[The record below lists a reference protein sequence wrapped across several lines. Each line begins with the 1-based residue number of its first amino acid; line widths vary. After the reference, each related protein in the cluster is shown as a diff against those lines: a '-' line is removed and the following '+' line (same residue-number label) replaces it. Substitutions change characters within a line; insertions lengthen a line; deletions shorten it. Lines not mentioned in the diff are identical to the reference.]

1 MITTTRR
8 AESILPA
15 HPHPQTA
22 LPAATLN
29 FLGLPLVHPVAV
41 AWMLIIRIDI
51 RVTMREVVGDQ
62 ERPDPNT
69 KSSPMPPVKSKAVA
83 NRTKIV
89 STTIDKWLTFI
100 RSSLSTD
107 RSFVDE
113 SGCRLRPTKD
123 SLAHSTCPVLLVA
136 PMLGRHRMAGQVR
149 CLQSVESS
157 AAVERLLVGGYLQL
171 QPAIPANAYVWP
183 GVSFAGDR

>member
-89 STTIDKWLTFI
+89 STTIDKWLHVHQILLVHGPLVRRRVRMPSAANEGFVGSFEVPGI
-100 RSSLSTD
+100 ARRSHARSTSDGWTGSLSTEC
-107 RSFVDE
+107 RVF
-113 SGCRLRPTKD
+113 GCRRTTTGRWVFAAPT
-123 SLAHSTCPVLLVA
+123 
-136 PMLGRHRMAGQVR
+136 RY
-149 CLQSVESS
+149 SS
-157 AAVERLLVGGYLQL
+157 
-171 QPAIPANAYVWP
+171 
-183 GVSFAGDR
+183 